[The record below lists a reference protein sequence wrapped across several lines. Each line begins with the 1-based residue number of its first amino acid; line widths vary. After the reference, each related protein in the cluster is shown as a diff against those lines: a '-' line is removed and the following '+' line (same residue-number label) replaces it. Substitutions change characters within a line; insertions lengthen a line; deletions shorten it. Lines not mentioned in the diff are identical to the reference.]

1 MSDQCSCW
9 ARLLLQARALLT
21 KQPLPRTGRAP
32 PPKTTAGLHPHWTA
46 STGKWEFRA
55 ASSTVSAS
63 GSPIRP
69 STDLQSLWINCIFQ
83 GLIKLSWAS
92 AWRGTNWHLQ
102 RFLKPAVDITV
113 PAAFSCID
121 PMPDLWNPWWLLTL
135 EAYWSFPRELQDS
148 LCSQV
153 QLPVPPGEPI
163 SSQRAGA
170 EQMFCVWF
178 RILKKKALFCLILL
192 FLILWLLLRS
202 WQSTLHFLTCLIKD
216 YLAMRKQIYS
226 YYFLTEKCLMC
237 NAKTRLGH
245 FKYHG
250 PKSRMLTYWI
260 FSEP

>member
-9 ARLLLQARALLT
+9 AGLLLQARALVT

-178 RILKKKALFCLILL
+178 RILKKKSFVLSHSFVSNFMIIAPFMTIHTAFPHMSHQGL
-192 FLILWLLLRS
+192 
-202 WQSTLHFLTCLIKD
+202 
-216 YLAMRKQIYS
+216 
-226 YYFLTEKCLMC
+226 
-237 NAKTRLGH
+237 LGH
-245 FKYHG
+245 EKTD
-250 PKSRMLTYWI
+250 L
-260 FSEP
+260 